1 MDETSKL
8 ALGILAIAGII
19 GAIVY
24 FATRQRNVVAPE
36 RSLSPRHYSN
46 EERWSVTYSEDGL
59 PTEIVIHRNTE
70 EA

>member
-36 RSLSPRHYSN
+36 SSPRQYVN
-46 EERWSVTYSEDGL
+46 EETWDIDWSEDGL
-59 PTEIVIHRNTE
+59 PKKVTIHRNARE
-70 EA
+70 Y